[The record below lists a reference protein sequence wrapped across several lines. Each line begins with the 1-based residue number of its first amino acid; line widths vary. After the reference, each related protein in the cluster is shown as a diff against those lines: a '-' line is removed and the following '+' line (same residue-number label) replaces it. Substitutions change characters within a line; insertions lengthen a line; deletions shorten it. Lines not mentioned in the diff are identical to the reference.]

1 MNSVT
6 LDSVLDQAEKLSL
19 EEQVLLARILRK
31 RLTDEK
37 RKKLIVSVREGLAEY
52 NTGLSHSGSVEDLF
66 NELDVEE

>member
-1 MNSVT
+1 MNDVT

-37 RKKLIVSVREGLAEY
+37 RKKLIESVREGLAEY